1 MFKEDK
7 LRKVQQEKKKWIE
20 DLSKILCGTPE
31 RLPRF
36 TTVSDLEIKGLY
48 TPEDIYPI
56 CSFSLKGEQKKSLS
70 YEKKNLFRLP
80 LLFYGL

>member
-7 LRKVQQEKKKWIE
+7 LKRVEEEKKRWKE
-20 DLSKILCGTPE
+20 DLSKILCEMPE

-48 TPEDIYPI
+48 TPEDIKDI
-56 CSFSLKGEQKKSLS
+56 D
-70 YEKKNLFRLP
+70 
-80 LLFYGL
+80 